1 MKYNLSLILEFLR
14 KMQLL
19 KYMNNMVFFSKI
31 GAEYYIKKILLLKNH
46 IEEFFKFVKM
56 EGNSYFE
63 LISRREEAR
72 DKYLNYKK

>member
-1 MKYNLSLILEFLR
+1 MFNIRVSKKDAITKIYEQYGIFFKNWSRILYKE
-14 KMQLL
+14 
-19 KYMNNMVFFSKI
+19 NITV
-31 GAEYYIKKILLLKNH
+31 KKH